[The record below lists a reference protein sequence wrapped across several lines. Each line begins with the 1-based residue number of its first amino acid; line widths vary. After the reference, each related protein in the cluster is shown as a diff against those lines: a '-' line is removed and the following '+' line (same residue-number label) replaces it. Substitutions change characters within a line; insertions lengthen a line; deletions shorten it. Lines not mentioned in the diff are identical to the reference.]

1 MTMSKEQKKLEK
13 EKNKLKNETLEKQE
27 KILDAQ
33 ILQEND
39 NIPSIENK
47 NEVADNVD
55 NTSQVLDSEIDLDKA
70 IIEER
75 LAEAQKT
82 QSKKKKFRSKIINT
96 IFLLVNILLMV
107 FIVKGFLDSLGEDI
121 NGMGERLSAQGN
133 KLWWLAVG
141 VLLYIV
147 FIVTETLVFISLMKG
162 TTGKRRPYLSYRVA
176 LTGKYYDNITP
187 FAIGGQPF
195 QIVTLAQDG
204 LNPGIA
210 TSLPIIK
217 LIIYN
222 LVYTFTILLC
232 FIFGMP
238 LVTAGL
244 GGLNRFLMILLIA
257 VGVLGLIFTA
267 FTSVLFILIGN
278 GKIIGRGMARWLVK
292 LGYALRIV
300 KNYRKS
306 YNKIMMQVR
315 EYQNSMDFLKK
326 NKSVMVKCVIY
337 SIIECIS
344 YFAIAVVCIY
354 AFTTNQEFTFTFF
367 FETLTKFL
375 ICQMAAAIIPL
386 PGGTGMLEVGFILA
400 FGSTTM
406 LGDNVFLALLA
417 FRIISYYLL
426 LLHGFVQTVIDS
438 AVRSVK
444 LRKQSKEEQL
454 LQN

>member
-1 MTMSKEQKKLEK
+1 MSKKQNSNNSE
-13 EKNKLKNETLEKQE
+13 NKDAVVENEVLEKQE
-27 KILDAQ
+27 PVLEFEKST
-33 ILQEND
+33 QEND
-39 NIPSIENK
+39 K
-47 NEVADNVD
+47 NLDNE
-55 NTSQVLDSEIDLDKA
+55 SLIDLDKA

-82 QSKKKKFRSKIINT
+82 QTSKKKIKSKIINA

-121 NGMGERLSAQGN
+121 NGMGERLSAQGD

-141 VLLYIV
+141 VGLYII
-147 FIVTETLVFISLMKG
+147 FIITETLVFTSLMKG

-176 LTGKYYDNITP
+176 LLGKYYDNITP
-187 FAIGGQPF
+187 LAVGGQPF

-204 LNPGIA
+204 LSPGIS

-222 LVYTFTILLC
+222 LVYTISILLC
-232 FIFGMP
+232 FIFGIP

-244 GGLNRFLMILLIA
+244 EGLNRFLMIILIA

-267 FTSVLFILIGN
+267 LTSVLFILIGN
-278 GKIIGRGMARWLVK
+278 GKIIGRGMTRWLVK
-292 LGYALRIV
+292 MGYALRIV

-326 NKSVMVKCVIY
+326 NKWVMIKCVVY
-337 SIIECIS
+337 SFIECIS
-344 YFAIAVVCIY
+344 YFAIAVVCVY
-354 AFTTNQEFTFTFF
+354 AFSFNQEFTFMFF
-367 FETLTKFL
+367 IETLTKFM
-375 ICQMAAAIIPL
+375 ICQMAAVIIPL

-400 FGSTTM
+400 FGSTTI

-426 LLHGFVQTVIDS
+426 LLHGFTQTIIDS
-438 AVRSVK
+438 CVKSVRE
-444 LRKQSKEEQL
+444 RKQEKMSKAEQKS
-454 LQN
+454 